1 MEMHFSK
8 DYKFINT
15 EQKQVFFVVTLQVW
29 KQHSDFCF
37 DFVEVQATTSC
48 FCPFLNIIVAV
59 NVHKL
64 WCDCQC

>member
-15 EQKQVFFVVTLQVW
+15 EQKQGFLSSHYKCENSTLI
-29 KQHSDFCF
+29 FCF

-64 WCDCQC
+64 